1 MADVDFSKLAE
12 PVSNG
17 PTPGGS
23 VDFSKYGDFV
33 GQPDAT
39 GGEMASAALESG
51 GRAALETGGFMGGA
65 MLGATVGGATAGPPG
80 ALLGGLAG
88 GVGGYLAGE
97 MAGESLGLRSPE
109 QMDPNVRPGAYF
121 GQSLGGAAPVM
132 GAPFAAAATG
142 LRASESMVGRFLNQ
156 IINTAKRQPLR
167 FGTAEVSSAVSA
179 GTGAAI
185 SEVVAPGRAD
195 IRANVEM
202 MAGIVNPTRLSLDAY
217 NFAKNVTGRAMQ
229 TISPAARE
237 TAAAKTLTDI
247 LRVTG
252 EDPTAIARI
261 LRAQGV
267 VDTDLTAA
275 QKSGSVALGALEQY
289 LGKVN
294 QQFGAE
300 AAQKAR
306 DGLDAVRGQINLLTA
321 TGDPAALSAAAQ
333 LRQAYF
339 RTLISGRVEMAK
351 DEAIKRSGA
360 IARSNKPADREK
372 LSLVAREVLEKS
384 IDDAR
389 VVERDLWSRVD
400 GARPAQTTNLSQT
413 FDQIVAET
421 LPELRGKKTPTVV
434 RQFLDRVNTPRD
446 STFDYDPETL
456 SVREFESSAPG
467 TTIDEMRKLRSELL
481 TMARAAARDPDQ
493 AGMERVYSQLAEA
506 TLDDMDAVFKGSA
519 DTTYNEARVFTRE
532 LNDTFTR
539 SFAGKV
545 VAEGKYGDRV
555 APEILLRKALAT
567 GKEAGALQLR
577 ELEEA
582 TQFLSTRGFGDDSS
596 YRVMMDAQEK
606 ILRLAAADSL
616 DPITG
621 RATPERLTKFVR
633 DNSTLMARFPEVK
646 ADLLAAAKSELRM
659 RTLDNRAKNVDNLLS
674 RQADFGK
681 LIGGTGVNNAGN
693 VAVKAAERA
702 IMSVDQ
708 ESDLLR
714 LINVAQGGGTGRGGR
729 ITIQSDDAISG
740 LRASVFQAV
749 LDKSTR
755 AGVLDVNLARQML
768 FTPSSAGKKSPMQVL
783 VEQKVVDENQAQQIR
798 KFFDAAD
805 AIQRSQRP
813 GTAVN
818 VQQDLLD
825 VTTAT
830 ISRMIGSGVAGGA
843 ARTVGSSTP
852 SLIVHG
858 AGARLAEQ
866 AMTKFPVASVNKVL
880 TEAMNDPEKMALLL
894 TKAKTPEQAAFQA
907 RQIHAWLVQSGII
920 NTATAIEREFE
931 RPAPAPRMFSLPQ

>member
-1 MADVDFSKLAE
+1 MADDFSQFPE
-12 PVSNG
+12 VSRGNG
-17 PTPGGS
+17 PTTDGEFNDFPAVQGQRTIATPGQQG
-23 VDFSKYGDFV
+23 
-33 GQPDAT
+33 
-39 GGEMASAALESG
+39 AAAAEAG
-51 GRAALETGGFMGGA
+51 GRAALETGGFVGGA
-65 MLGATVGGATAGPPG
+65 MLGATAGAPLGPGG

-109 QMDPNVRPGAYF
+109 QMDPSVRPGAYF

-156 IINTAKRQPLR
+156 IIDTAKRQPLR

-195 IRANVEM
+195 IRANAEM
-202 MAGIVNPTRLSLDAY
+202 LAGITNPTRLTIDAY

-306 DGLDAVRGQINLLTA
+306 DGLDAVRGQITLLTA

-339 RTLISGRVEMAK
+339 RTLISGRIEMAK
-351 DEAIKRSGA
+351 QETLTRAGN
-360 IARSNKPADREK
+360 IARGTKPADREK

-389 VVERDLWSRVD
+389 VVERDLWSKVD

-413 FDQIVAET
+413 FDQIVSET

-506 TLDDMDAVFKGSA
+506 TLDDMDAVFKGGA
-519 DTTYNEARVFTRE
+519 DTSYDEARSFTRE

-545 VAEGKYGDRV
+545 VAEGKYGDRI

-582 TQFLSTRGFGDDSS
+582 TQFLSTRGFSDDSA
-596 YRVMMDAQEK
+596 YKTMMDAQEK

-646 ADLLAAAKSELRM
+646 ADLMAAAKSELRM
-659 RTLDNRAKNVDNLLS
+659 RTLENRAKNVDNVLS

-681 LIGGTGVNNAGN
+681 LLGGTGVNNAGN

-729 ITIQSDDAISG
+729 ITIQSDDAING

-749 LDKSTR
+749 VDKSTR

-768 FTPSSAGKKSPMQVL
+768 FNPSSAGKKSPMQVL
-783 VEQKVVDENQAQQIR
+783 VEQKVVDEKQALQIR
-798 KFFDAAD
+798 KFFDAAES
-805 AIQRSQRP
+805 IQRSQRP

-830 ISRMIGSGVAGGA
+830 LSRMIGSGVAGGA

-920 NTATAIEREFE
+920 NTATTIEREFE
-931 RPAPAPRMFSLPQ
+931 QRPRPPEMFSLPR